1 MEFLKLVPAVTGRL
15 VTAALDLE
23 PSGHIEEI
31 KGSVLY
37 GGGVRDSVMSVVRGR
52 FCGKEVVLG
61 LWV

>member
-37 GGGVRDSVMSVVRGR
+37 GVGGLGI
-52 FCGKEVVLG
+52 VL
-61 LWV
+61 